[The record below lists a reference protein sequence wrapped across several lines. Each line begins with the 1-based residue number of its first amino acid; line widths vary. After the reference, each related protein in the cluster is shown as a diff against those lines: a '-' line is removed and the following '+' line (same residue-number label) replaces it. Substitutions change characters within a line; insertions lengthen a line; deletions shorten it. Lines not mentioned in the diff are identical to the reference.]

1 MKKAAMAGA
10 LGFGLLIALLLS
22 MFLIIASDDESG
34 GSGLGLYIGVNLS
47 AEVLVHQPM
56 VEKYARQNGISD
68 YVYVLLAIIQVESEG
83 KLEDVMQSSE
93 SAGLPV
99 NTLGTEDSIKQGCKY
114 FAELVS
120 ERRTGSAVIWTPS
133 FKHTIT
139 AAAFW
144 TSLRQNGKRY
154 TFELAQEFSRQHSGG
169 VKVTY
174 KNEISTPINGGW
186 RYNYGNMFYVK
197 LVRQYLTQT
206 GGDALG
212 TDAQNR
218 IVEVARNSEK
228 YGISA
233 AGGYCEAWAEEVYR
247 KAGVSID
254 RHCCAGKNRALYTV
268 GKSSKNIPLGAMV
281 YNDPAVYQSRTN
293 DTCGRN
299 AGHVGIYIGNGQII
313 SNIGGT
319 VIDTVEGWTAYYG
332 FGGWGWG
339 GAVVAQK

>member
-1 MKKAAMAGA
+1 
-10 LGFGLLIALLLS
+10 
-22 MFLIIASDDESG
+22 
-34 GSGLGLYIGVNLS
+34 
-47 AEVLVHQPM
+47 
-56 VEKYARQNGISD
+56 
-68 YVYVLLAIIQVESEG
+68 
-83 KLEDVMQSSE
+83 
-93 SAGLPV
+93 
-99 NTLGTEDSIKQGCKY
+99 
-114 FAELVS
+114 
-120 ERRTGSAVIWTPS
+120 
-133 FKHTIT
+133 
-139 AAAFW
+139 
-144 TSLRQNGKRY
+144 
-154 TFELAQEFSRQHSGG
+154 
-169 VKVTY
+169 
-174 KNEISTPINGGW
+174 
-186 RYNYGNMFYVK
+186 MFYVR
-197 LVRQYLTQT
+197 LVKQYLTQT
-206 GGDALG
+206 GGDVLG

-299 AGHVGIYIGNGQII
+299 AGHVGIYIGKGQII

>member
-1 MKKAAMAGA
+1 M
-10 LGFGLLIALLLS
+10 
-22 MFLIIASDDESG
+22 
-34 GSGLGLYIGVNLS
+34 
-47 AEVLVHQPM
+47 
-56 VEKYARQNGISD
+56 
-68 YVYVLLAIIQVESEG
+68 
-83 KLEDVMQSSE
+83 
-93 SAGLPV
+93 
-99 NTLGTEDSIKQGCKY
+99 
-114 FAELVS
+114 
-120 ERRTGSAVIWTPS
+120 
-133 FKHTIT
+133 
-139 AAAFW
+139 
-144 TSLRQNGKRY
+144 
-154 TFELAQEFSRQHSGG
+154 
-169 VKVTY
+169 KVTY
-174 KNEISTPINGGW
+174 KNEVSTPINGGW

-197 LVRQYLTQT
+197 LVKQYLTHT

-233 AGGYCEAWAEEVYR
+233 VGGYCEAWAEEVYR

-254 RHCCAGKNRALYTV
+254 KHCCAGKNRALYTV
-268 GKSSKNIPLGAMV
+268 GKSSKNIPLGVMV